1 MVNFSFFDQFILMSL
16 IIVFYVKWQ
25 KNRSN
30 QISLVL
36 LKKIGNPVINK
47 EYSKDKI
54 LKFLKKELSN

>member
-1 MVNFSFFDQFILMSL
+1 MLSD
-16 IIVFYVKWQ
+16 K

-47 EYSKDKI
+47 EYNKDKI
-54 LKFLKKELSN
+54 LKFLKNELNN

>member
-1 MVNFSFFDQFILMSL
+1 MLSD
-16 IIVFYVKWQ
+16 K
-25 KNRSN
+25 KNRSH

-36 LKKIGNPVINK
+36 LKKIGIPVINK